1 MAIEEIAET
10 TTTAATATTATTGTT
25 AITDTIGTLDAAD
38 VTAATAATDATA
50 TAGSTAAAVTYP
62 IAPGYQVNVR
72 SGPGTTYKVVKVLPY
87 NSRVPIRCQR
97 HGQKVSGP
105 YGTSDI
111 WDSIAP
117 GQYVSD
123 TYVRTGS
130 DGFVAAPC
138 G

>member
-10 TTTAATATTATTGTT
+10 ADTRDT
-25 AITDTIGTLDAAD
+25 TDTAE
-38 VTAATAATDATA
+38 TAETA
-50 TAGSTAAAVTYP
+50 AAAVTYP

-72 SGPGTTYKVVKVLPY
+72 SGPGTSYKIVKVLPY

-97 HGQKVSGP
+97 RGQKVSGP

-111 WDSIAP
+111 WDSIAA

-123 TYVRTGS
+123 TYVKTGS
-130 DGFVAAPC
+130 DGFVTTPC